1 MVEERA
7 LCPMSPAGHGDSFP
21 CHIFLNSPCHPQS
34 FPNPVW
40 PVPPQISLQL
50 CLTSSESSVTEVSV
64 SRDKCELSPLG
75 EKPWPLGGPASL
87 HWAMGGAVWLLSAMA
102 CMDIPA
108 GGRFLVPPASLLAP
122 TYSVVPFSFFLIS
135 CYPEASIFTWLS
147 KPFAFKNTY

>member
-7 LCPMSPAGHGDSFP
+7 LCPMSLAGHGDSFP

-50 CLTSSESSVTEVSV
+50 CLTSSEASVTEVSV

-87 HWAMGGAVWLLSAMA
+87 GDGGCRVAAFCHGMYGYS
-102 CMDIPA
+102 CR
-108 GGRFLVPPASLLAP
+108 GQVPGATSFPPCPYLQCG
-122 TYSVVPFSFFLIS
+122 PFFFL
-135 CYPEASIFTWLS
+135 PNQLL
-147 KPFAFKNTY
+147 P